1 MNTHGQTSK
10 EYLNYLQLIHGA
22 MLIGQ
27 VLFAGVA
34 IFLTSEGG
42 LGQSE
47 GDLNDIFKLLA
58 PVLVLGG
65 IAGSIFLPKTLLASA
80 KESSDLR
87 GKLQTYRSTSIIKF
101 AVLEAPSLV
110 SLVAFLL
117 TGNYFFLG
125 LAAIIVA
132 VFFMNRPTTSTIINE
147 LELNQDEAR
156 LVENEA
162 AIIL

>member
-10 EYLNYLQLIHGA
+10 EYLNYLQLIHA
-22 MLIGQ
+22 ALIIGQ
-27 VLFAGVA
+27 LLFAGVA
-34 IFLTSEGG
+34 IFLISQGGPLSE
-42 LGQSE
+42 
-47 GDLNDIFKLLA
+47 DLTDIFQLLA
-58 PVLVLGG
+58 PILVLGG

-80 KESSDLR
+80 KESSDLS

-101 AVLEAPSLV
+101 AILEAPSLV

-117 TGNYFFLG
+117 TGNSFFLG

-147 LELNQDEAR
+147 LELNQEEARIIEDEAA
-156 LVENEA
+156 VVT
-162 AIIL
+162 